1 MLKAL
6 VDSIPKVFILEAALV
21 SFLRPFWS
29 PVAAA
34 VDFGVDVIVE
44 MGKPHEM
51 NGNGER
57 ERTRIQRD
65 DAILSLKATE

>member
-1 MLKAL
+1 M
-6 VDSIPKVFILEAALV
+6 

>member
-29 PVAAA
+29 HVA
-34 VDFGVDVIVE
+34 VDVGISVIVE

>member
-1 MLKAL
+1 M
-6 VDSIPKVFILEAALV
+6 

-57 ERTRIQRD
+57 D
-65 DAILSLKATE
+65 DAVLSLKATE

>member
-1 MLKAL
+1 M
-6 VDSIPKVFILEAALV
+6 
-21 SFLRPFWS
+21 SFLRPFWP
-29 PVAAA
+29 PVAAVA
-34 VDFGVDVIVE
+34 VGVDVIVE